1 MFSVVERL
9 ALGHCD
15 VADKLRE
22 VLRLFRSKSRLSGG
36 QENVCICITEAKIR
50 CTPLIRTG
58 LLPLMPP
65 TVGAQ

>member
-36 QENVCICITEAKIR
+36 QDNVCIRITEAKIR
-50 CTPLIRTG
+50 
-58 LLPLMPP
+58 
-65 TVGAQ
+65 